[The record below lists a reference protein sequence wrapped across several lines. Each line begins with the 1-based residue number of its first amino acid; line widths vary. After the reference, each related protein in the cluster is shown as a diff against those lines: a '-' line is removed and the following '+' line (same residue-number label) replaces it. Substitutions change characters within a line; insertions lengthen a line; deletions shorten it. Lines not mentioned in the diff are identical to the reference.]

1 MVDGGGAVVG
11 HLEAVVLVVLHGAG
25 GVGRELERHV
35 AGVGAVRALGERE
48 RGLRLA
54 LQHDGLGDVAGGTTC
69 DGNTWSLDVY
79 LLEGKTF
86 ELYLVLRLTSLNKSK
101 SGHLSLNTL
110 EFGVFKNR
118 CVMKT

>member
-86 ELYLVLRLTSLNKSK
+86 ELYSVLRHNYVIKDSDANNITQ
-101 SGHLSLNTL
+101 
-110 EFGVFKNR
+110 
-118 CVMKT
+118 